1 MSNATGPSSAARTQ
15 AGSNEPTA
23 LQRAIAALEKMKA
36 RLDATEQAATEPIA
50 IVGMGCRFPGGGE
63 GVDAFWNVLEQGM
76 DAVREI
82 PPKRWDLAQFPADRK
97 EARWAALLDDVSGFE
112 PSFFGISPREAESL
126 DPQQRILLEV
136 AWEAMEDAGQPIEQL
151 FESRT
156 GVFVGICGND
166 YQQLVAES
174 RQGSFDAYCATGNM
188 YSTAAGRIS
197 FVFGFQGPAL
207 SIDTACSSSLVA
219 LTQAC
224 QSLRIRDCDVAIA
237 GGVNAIISPRQMAI
251 FMETQALSP
260 DGRCKT
266 LDARANGFVRGEG
279 CGLLIL
285 KRRSDAIRDGD
296 RIRGLIRGWAV
307 NQDGRSTG
315 LTTPNVLSQQAMI
328 RQALE
333 RAKLTPA
340 DIGYVEMHGTGTS
353 LGDPIE
359 AEALRE
365 VLGKPRADASRCVL
379 GAVKTNIG
387 HLEGAAGIAGVIKI
401 ALALEREKIPK
412 NLHFRHL
419 NPRISLADTPF
430 VVPTSALAWPRS
442 EKKRFAGVSSFGIS
456 GTNAHIILE
465 EAPITEPAL
474 TDQTASA
481 YLLPISAKSPQALT
495 TLANTYAQWFADGR
509 LQSLHDVTFTAGARR
524 THHAYRFGIVA
535 QTHDEFA
542 EKLREFARRKESTQ
556 ATSSPKVVFVF
567 PGQGSQWV
575 GMGRQLLA
583 EEQVFREALETC
595 EPLILQEAGFS
606 ILRQLDAND
615 AAAEHPSIAV
625 VQPLLF
631 AIEIAL
637 ASLWR
642 SWGIEPD
649 CVVGHSMGEVAA
661 AYIAGMLSLEDA
673 VKVIC
678 RRSRL
683 LQRITGQGAMA
694 LVELP
699 LADAEA
705 AIAGRES
712 ELGIASSN
720 GPRST
725 VLAGNPNALDQVLAN
740 LERQGVFCRRVKVD
754 VASHSP
760 QVEPLR
766 QDLLAALRDLQ
777 PRSGK
782 IPLYSTVSEASLQG
796 PELTAAY
803 WFDNLRKP
811 VRFTQVTRQLVMQGH
826 GAFIEMSP
834 HPILLPSI
842 EETIAAS
849 GNSGVALASTR
860 RKTDERRS
868 LFESLSTLYHLGFNP
883 NWTSIH
889 RQRGTVVSL
898 PNYPWQRERFW
909 VESPRQTR
917 YARGRDI
924 HPLLGMRFDSS
935 IAPGEHVWQQSVSTS
950 ALPFLTDHCIQGE
963 VVFPGTGY
971 VEIGLAT
978 ALAVYGAG
986 TVVIDEMS
994 LDQMLALA
1002 PNAERQLQI
1011 VLQKDED
1018 GFAGVAVSSRG
1029 ENEDSWTRHA
1039 TIRVRLENPAQ
1050 PERSDL
1056 QRIETRCPN
1065 RLDTQAH
1072 YAAMN
1077 ERGLNYGPMFRSVVD
1092 VKYGAH
1098 EALGRIS
1105 MPSELASGIN
1115 DYVVHPALLD
1125 ACLQAACWAIA
1136 SKIGSGVFVPKEFI
1150 GLRYYRRPQGQLYV
1164 HGRLHDSPDES
1175 IVAAEIA
1182 VCDETGIPFI
1192 EIHELRVAVVEST
1205 PRTAVD
1211 PIDDML
1217 FQLAWREKPLEPRS
1231 MPANPGVWLAIIDA
1245 RGFGAHVVERL
1256 RASGESCVEAYVD
1269 STYRSLGDDKY
1280 RIDPT
1285 DPSHLKRLLEEAFKA
1300 PRKCKGVALFSSLDG
1315 VTWEQTTSTSLAIDL
1330 RRSCISALRTTQA
1343 LLVQG
1348 WRDIPRLYLVTRGVH
1363 LIEDKDISVSVG
1375 QAGIWGLG
1383 RTIALEHPAL
1393 QCTRIDVS
1401 SQPTSAEIDDIVR
1414 ELISSTPEDQISLRN
1429 SRRYVARMVPDTL
1442 HTQAPNDFTIRPDR
1456 TYLITGGL
1464 SGLGLELAS
1473 WLVHQGARHLLLVG
1487 RSAPNSHAMEAI
1499 TKMTS
1504 AGAHVRVMHAD
1515 ISDANQVDRLLAL
1528 QKSEMPPLA
1537 GIAHSAVALDDR
1549 TLLDLSEDV
1558 FLHVMGA
1565 KVFGAFNLHQSTA
1578 QEPLDFFLLY
1588 SSAAGNFGSPG
1599 QGNYAAANTIVDA
1612 IARARALQGLPAM
1625 SIAWGA
1631 FTEVGLAAAQDIRG
1645 KRLASRGFDGISPA
1659 LGLVAIEKLLH
1670 HPRPNVAALRFSV
1683 RQWEESFPQG
1693 ATLPLFEELRTRATT
1708 HQAASTDVQ
1717 SIRQE
1722 LAISANERHFDILL
1736 THVLEQLGRVLRMD
1750 PKRIDS
1756 NATFVSFGVDSLMS
1770 LELRNRLQS
1779 SLGLDFRATLLF
1791 TYPTANK
1798 LTGFLVEQFN
1808 KEATASPPPVSAK
1821 DSSSEP
1827 QQTSA
1832 AEALADLN
1840 ADDLLAMLDE
1850 ELSATKKVR

>member
-36 RLDATEQAATEPIA
+36 RLDATELAATEPIA

-63 GVDAFWNVLEQGM
+63 GPDAFWNVLERGV
-76 DAVREI
+76 DAVVEI
-82 PPKRWDLAQFPADRK
+82 PPKRWDLNAFPADRN

-136 AWEAMEDAGQPIEQL
+136 AWEALEDAGQRVDQL
-151 FESRT
+151 YESRT

-166 YQQLVAES
+166 YAQLVGES
-174 RQGSFDAYCATGNM
+174 RQGSYDAYCATGNM

-219 LTQAC
+219 ITQAC
-224 QSLRIRDCDVAIA
+224 HGLRARDCDVAIA

-296 RIRGLIRGWAV
+296 RIRGLIRGWSV

-315 LTTPNVLSQQAMI
+315 LTTPNVLSQQAML

-365 VLGKPRADASRCVL
+365 VLGKPRSDASQCVL

-387 HLEGAAGIAGVIKI
+387 HLEGAAGVAGIIKV
-401 ALALEREKIPK
+401 ALALEHEKIPK

-419 NPRISLADTPF
+419 NPRISLTNTPL
-430 VVPTSALAWPRS
+430 VVPSAAIAWPRS
-442 EKKRFAGVSSFGIS
+442 DKKRFAGVSSFGIS
-456 GTNAHIILE
+456 GTNAHIIME
-465 EAPITEPAL
+465 EAPLPEPPSAVP
-474 TDQTASA
+474 TASA
-481 YLLPISAKSPQALT
+481 YLLPLSAKTPQALT
-495 TLANTYAQWFADGR
+495 ALAAAYAQWFVDGHAH
-509 LQSLHDVTFTAGARR
+509 SLHDIAYTAGARR
-524 THHAYRFGIVA
+524 THHEYRFGVVA
-535 QTHDEFA
+535 QTREEFA
-542 EKLREFARRKESTQ
+542 DKLRQLARQKVAAPAAST
-556 ATSSPKVVFVF
+556 PKIVFVF

-583 EEQVFREALETC
+583 EEPVFREAIEAC
-595 EPLILQEAGFS
+595 EPLIHKEAGFS
-606 ILRQLDAND
+606 IVAQLDATN
-615 AAAEHPSIAV
+615 EQISIAV
-625 VQPLLF
+625 IQPLLF

-661 AYIAGMLSLEDA
+661 AYVAGMLSLEDA

-683 LQRITGQGAMA
+683 LNRITGQGAMA

-699 LADAEA
+699 LTEAEA
-705 AIAGRES
+705 AIAGLES
-712 ELGIASSN
+712 HLGIAAGN

-725 VLAGNPNALDQVLAN
+725 VLAGDPAALDQVLAK
-740 LERQGVFCRRVKVD
+740 LEQRGIFCRRIKVD

-766 QDLLAALRDLQ
+766 YDLLDALRDLQ
-777 PRSGK
+777 PHAGK
-782 IPLYSTVSEASLQG
+782 TPLYSTVSEAALTG
-796 PELTAAY
+796 PELNAAY

-811 VRFTQVTRQLVMQGH
+811 VRFTQVTRKLLLQGH
-826 GAFIEMSP
+826 GVFIEMSP

-849 GNSGVALASTR
+849 GTKGVALASTR
-860 RKTDERRS
+860 RQTDERRS
-868 LFESLSTLYHLGFNP
+868 LLETLGTLYGLGYSP
-883 NWTSIH
+883 DWTKIL
-889 RQRGTVVSL
+889 RQRGTVISL
-898 PNYPWQRERFW
+898 PKYPWQRERFW
-909 VESPRQTR
+909 VESPRQTK
-917 YARGRDI
+917 YARGTGV

-935 IAPGEHVWQQSVSTS
+935 IAPGEHVWQQSVSVE
-950 ALPFLTDHCIQGE
+950 ALPFLADHCIQGE

-971 VEIGLAT
+971 VEIGLA
-978 ALAVYGAG
+978 AAQAVYGSGAI
-986 TVVIDEMS
+986 VIDEMS
-994 LDQMLALA
+994 LEQMLALA
-1002 PNAERQLQI
+1002 PGAERQLQI
-1011 VLQKDED
+1011 VLQKDEE
-1018 GFAGVAVSSRG
+1018 GFAGIAISSRG

-1039 TIRVRLENPAQ
+1039 TIRVRVDNASPPKLADVHRLEN
-1050 PERSDL
+1050 
-1056 QRIETRCPN
+1056 RCPM
-1065 RLDTQAH
+1065 RLDTTAH
-1072 YAAMN
+1072 YAAMDA
-1077 ERGLNYGPMFRSVVD
+1077 RGVNYGPTFQGIVEVH
-1092 VKYGAH
+1092 VGAD
-1098 EALGRIS
+1098 EAVGRIAT
-1105 MPSELASGIN
+1105 PSQLESKIN
-1115 DYVVHPALLD
+1115 DYAVHPAILD
-1125 ACLQAACWAIA
+1125 ACLQAACWPIA
-1136 SKIGSGVFVPKEFI
+1136 SKIGPGVFVPKEFI
-1150 GLRYYRRPQGQLYV
+1150 GLRYYGRPPRHLYV
-1164 HGRLHDSPDES
+1164 HGRLHQSPDES
-1175 IVAAEIA
+1175 SLAVEIKI
-1182 VCDETGIPFI
+1182 CDEAGTVFV
-1192 EIHELRVAVVEST
+1192 EIQELRVALVDSSA
-1205 PRTAVD
+1205 RTEGD
-1211 PIDDML
+1211 PIDELLYQMVW
-1217 FQLAWREKPLEPRS
+1217 QNKPLVPHNT
-1231 MPANPGVWLAIIDA
+1231 PANTGVWLAIIDA
-1245 RGFGAHVVERL
+1245 HGFGASVVERL
-1256 RASGESCVEAYVD
+1256 RARGEACVEAYVD
-1269 STYRSLGDDKY
+1269 STYRSLGNDKY

-1285 DPSHLKRLLEEAFKA
+1285 DPSHLKRLLEEAFKTQ
-1300 PRKCKGVALFSSLDG
+1300 RGCKGVALFSSLDG
-1315 VTWEQTTSTSLAIDL
+1315 VPWEQTTTTSLAIDL

-1348 WRDIPRLYLVTRGVH
+1348 WRDIPRLYLITRGVH
-1363 LIEDKDISVSVG
+1363 LVDDKDISISVG
-1375 QAGIWGLG
+1375 QAGVWGLG

-1401 SQPTSAEIDDIVR
+1401 AQPNAAEADDVVR
-1414 ELISSTPEDQISLRN
+1414 ELLANTPEDQIALRN
-1429 SRRYVARMVPDTL
+1429 SSRFVARMVHDTL
-1442 HTQAPNDFTIRPDR
+1442 RAQPARDLSIRSDC

-1473 WLVHQGARHLLLVG
+1473 WFVQQGARHLLLVG
-1487 RSAPNSHAMEAI
+1487 RSAPNTRATEVLAQMAQ
-1499 TKMTS
+1499 
-1504 AGAHVRVMHAD
+1504 AGANVRVARVD

-1528 QKSEMPPLA
+1528 QKNEMPPLG
-1537 GIAHSAVALDDR
+1537 GIAHSAVALEDR
-1549 TLLDLSEDV
+1549 TLLDLSEEA
-1558 FLHVMGA
+1558 FLQVMGA
-1565 KVFGAFNLHQSTA
+1565 KVFGAFYLHQATA
-1578 QEPLDFFLLY
+1578 TEPLDFFLLY

-1612 IARARALQGLPAM
+1612 IARARVVRGLPAM

-1631 FTEVGLAAAQDIRG
+1631 FTDVGLAAAQDNRG
-1645 KRLASRGFDGISPA
+1645 KRLANRGFEGISPA
-1659 LGLVAIEKLLH
+1659 LGLTAVEKLLQ
-1670 HPRPNVAALRFSV
+1670 HPRANVSALRFSV
-1683 RQWEESFPQG
+1683 RQWEDSFPQG
-1693 ATLPLFEELRTRATT
+1693 ATLPLFEELRSAATN
-1708 HQAASTDVQ
+1708 QSASDAAQ
-1717 SIRQE
+1717 SIRNK
-1722 LAISANERHFDILL
+1722 LANSPAERHFEILQA
-1736 THVLEQLGRVLRMD
+1736 HVVEQLGQVLRID
-1750 PKRIDS
+1750 PKRIDP

-1791 TYPTANK
+1791 TYPTTLK
-1798 LTGFLVEQFN
+1798 LTGFLVEQV
-1808 KEATASPPPVSAK
+1808 KPTPTGDPEPDHTHG
-1821 DSSSEP
+1821 SSSETAK
-1827 QQTSA
+1827 TSNA
-1832 AEALADLN
+1832 AAVDDLS

-1850 ELSATKKVR
+1850 ELSATKKER

>member
-1 MSNATGPSSAARTQ
+1 MSRTNDPSNPARPETAAQ
-15 AGSNEPTA
+15 DVAP
-23 LQRAIAALEKMKA
+23 LQRAVAALEKMKL
-36 RLDATEQAATEPIA
+36 RLDAVDRAAHEPIA
-50 IVGMGCRFPGGGE
+50 IVGLGCRFPGGAHDANSYWGLFAK
-63 GVDAFWNVLEQGM
+63 GV

-82 PPKRWDLAQFPADRK
+82 PSSRWPP
-97 EARWAALLDDVSGFE
+97 EAIPEERPDTRWAALLDDVEHFD
-112 PSFFGISPREAESL
+112 PTFFGISPREAITL
-126 DPQQRILLEV
+126 DPQHRLLLETTWS
-136 AWEAMEDAGQPIEQL
+136 ALEDAGIAANRL
-151 FESRT
+151 LGSRT
-156 GVFVGICGND
+156 GVFVGICTND
-166 YQQLVAES
+166 YWQNLVL
-174 RQGSFDAYCATGNM
+174 QGMRSVDTYCATGNLS
-188 YSTAAGRIS
+188 STAAGRLS
-197 FVFGFQGPAL
+197 FWLGLEGPCM

-219 LTQAC
+219 VDLAC
-224 QSLRIRDCDVAIA
+224 QSLRSKTSDCVIV
-237 GGVNAIISPRQMAI
+237 GGVNVILSPFSMMMMSRI
-251 FMETQALSP
+251 GALSA

-266 LDARANGFVRGEG
+266 FDARANGYVRGEG
-279 CGLLIL
+279 CGVIVL
-285 KRRSDAIRDGD
+285 KRLSDAQKDGD
-296 RIRGLIRGWAV
+296 RIRAVIRGSAV

-315 LTTPNVLSQQAMI
+315 LTTPNVLSQQALL

-333 RAKLTPA
+333 NARITPHE
-340 DIGYVEMHGTGTS
+340 ISYVETHGTGTP

-359 AEALRE
+359 VEALKA
-365 VLGKPRADASRCVL
+365 VLGKPRANGLSCVL
-379 GAVKTNIG
+379 GAAKTNIG
-387 HLEGAAGIAGVIKI
+387 HLEGAAGIAGLIKVV
-401 ALALEREKIPK
+401 LCFEHELIPK
-412 NLHFRHL
+412 NLHQKTL
-419 NPRISLADTPF
+419 NPRIDIQDTSF
-430 VVPTSALAWPRS
+430 VIPR
-442 EKKRFAGVSSFGIS
+442 EAIPWKRQPEPRRAGVSSFGIS

-465 EAPITEPAL
+465 EAPITEPAS

-495 TLANTYAQWFADGR
+495 ALANAYAQWFADGR
-509 LQSLHDVTFTAGARR
+509 LQSLHDVTYTAGARR
-524 THHAYRFGIVA
+524 THHEYRFGLVA

-542 EKLREFARRKESTQ
+542 EKLREFARRKESNQ
-556 ATSSPKVVFVF
+556 AASNPKVVFVF

-661 AYIAGMLSLEDA
+661 AHIAGMLSLEDA
-673 VKVIC
+673 VKIIC

-699 LADAEA
+699 LADAET
-705 AIAGRES
+705 AIAGLES

-811 VRFTQVTRQLVMQGH
+811 VRFTQVTRQLLLNGH

-849 GNSGVALASTR
+849 GKSGVALASTR

-868 LFESLSTLYHLGFNP
+868 LFESLGTLYHLGFNP
-883 NWTSIH
+883 NWTSIQ
-889 RQRGTVVSL
+889 RRRGTVVSL

-917 YARGRDI
+917 YARGSGI

-950 ALPFLTDHCIQGE
+950 ALPFLSDHCIQGE

-1011 VLQKDED
+1011 VLQKDDE

-1039 TIRVRLENPAQ
+1039 TIRVRLENATQ

-1056 QRIETRCPN
+1056 QRIETGCPN
-1065 RLDTQAH
+1065 RLDAQAH

-1077 ERGLNYGPMFRSVVD
+1077 ERGLNYGPTFRSVVD
-1092 VKYGAH
+1092 VKYGAR

-1105 MPSELASGIN
+1105 TPSELASGIN

-1136 SKIGSGVFVPKEFI
+1136 SKIGSGVFVPREFI
-1150 GLRYYRRPQGQLYV
+1150 GLRYYRQPQGQLYV

-1175 IVAAEIA
+1175 IVAVEI
-1182 VCDETGIPFI
+1182 VICDEMGTPVI
-1192 EIHELRVAVVEST
+1192 EMQELRVAVVESA

-1217 FQLAWREKPLEPRS
+1217 FQLAWREKPLEPRNA
-1231 MPANPGVWLAIIDA
+1231 PANPGVWLAIIDA
-1245 RGFGAHVVERL
+1245 HGFGAHVVERL

-1285 DPSHLKRLLEEAFKA
+1285 DPSHLKRLLKEAFKA

-1315 VTWEQTTSTSLAIDL
+1315 VPWEQTTSTTLAIDL

-1393 QCTRIDVS
+1393 QCTRVDVS
-1401 SQPTSAEIDDIVR
+1401 AQPTSAEIDDIAR
-1414 ELISSTPEDQISLRN
+1414 ELISSTSEDQISLRN

-1442 HTQAPNDFTIRPDR
+1442 HAQAPNDFTIRPDR

-1473 WLVHQGARHLLLVG
+1473 WLVHQGARHLVLVG
-1487 RSAPNSHAMEAI
+1487 RSAPNSQATEAI
-1499 TKMTS
+1499 AKMTS

-1515 ISDANQVDRLLAL
+1515 ISDVSQVDRLLAL
-1528 QKSEMPPLA
+1528 QRSEMPPLA
-1537 GIAHSAVALDDR
+1537 GIAHSAVALEDR

-1578 QEPLDFFLLY
+1578 NEPLDFFLLY

-1645 KRLASRGFDGISPA
+1645 KRLANRGFEGISPA
-1659 LGLVAIEKLLH
+1659 LGLAAIEKLLR
-1670 HPRPNVAALRFSV
+1670 HPRPNVAALRFLV

-1693 ATLPLFEELRTRATT
+1693 ATLPLFEELRTRAAT
-1708 HQAASTDVQ
+1708 HQAASTNVQ

-1722 LAISANERHFDILL
+1722 LAISAKERHFDILQ
-1736 THVLEQLGRVLRMD
+1736 THVIEQLGRVLRMD
-1750 PKRIDS
+1750 PKRIDP

-1808 KEATASPPPVSAK
+1808 QAATADQPSAPTK
-1821 DSSSEP
+1821 DSSSEIP
-1827 QQTSA
+1827 QPST

>member
-36 RLDATEQAATEPIA
+36 RLDATELAAAEPIA

-63 GVDAFWNVLEQGM
+63 GPEAFWNVLERGV
-76 DAVREI
+76 DAVGEI
-82 PPKRWDLAQFPADRK
+82 PPKRWDVTTFPPDRN

-136 AWEAMEDAGQPIEQL
+136 AWEALEDGGQRVDQL
-151 FESRT
+151 FESRA

-166 YQQLVAES
+166 YEQLVGES
-174 RQGSFDAYCATGNM
+174 RQGSYDAYCATGNM

-197 FVFGFQGPAL
+197 FVFGFQGPAI

-219 LTQAC
+219 ITQAC
-224 QSLRIRDCDVAIA
+224 HALRVRDCDVAIA

-315 LTTPNVLSQQAMI
+315 LTTPNVLSQQAML

-333 RAKLTPA
+333 RAKLAPA

-365 VLGKPRADASRCVL
+365 VLGKPRTDASRCVL

-387 HLEGAAGIAGVIKI
+387 HLEGAAGVAGIIKV
-401 ALALEREKIPK
+401 ALALEHEKIPK

-419 NPRISLADTPF
+419 NPRISLTNTPL
-430 VVPTSALAWPRS
+430 VVPTTTVEWPRS
-442 EKKRFAGVSSFGIS
+442 DKKRFAGVSSFGIS
-456 GTNAHIILE
+456 GTNAHIIIE
-465 EAPITEPAL
+465 EAPLHEQPPTVPS
-474 TDQTASA
+474 ASA
-481 YLLPISAKSPQALT
+481 YLLPLSAKSPQALSA
-495 TLANTYAQWFADGR
+495 LAAAYAQWFVEGQAH
-509 LQSLHDVTFTAGARR
+509 SLHDIAYTAGARR
-524 THHAYRFGIVA
+524 THHEYRFGVVA
-535 QTHDEFA
+535 QTREEFA
-542 EKLREFARRKESTQ
+542 EKLRQFARNKVTAAASPV
-556 ATSSPKVVFVF
+556 PKVVFVF

-575 GMGRQLLA
+575 GMGRQLVA
-583 EEQVFREALETC
+583 EEPVFREAIEAC
-595 EPLILQEAGFS
+595 EPLIREEAGFS
-606 ILRQLDAND
+606 IVSQLD
-615 AAAEHPSIAV
+615 AAAEQPSIAV
-625 VQPLLF
+625 TQPLLF

-649 CVVGHSMGEVAA
+649 CVAGHSMGEVAA
-661 AYIAGMLSLEDA
+661 AYIAGMVSLEDA
-673 VKVIC
+673 VKIIC

-683 LQRITGQGAMA
+683 LHRITGLGAMA

-699 LADAEA
+699 LAEAET
-705 AIAGRES
+705 AIAGLETH
-712 ELGIASSN
+712 LGIAASN

-725 VLAGNPNALDQVLAN
+725 VLAGDPTALDQVLAK
-740 LERQGVFCRRVKVD
+740 LEQRGVFCRRIKVD

-766 QDLLAALRDLQ
+766 HDLLDALRDLQ
-777 PRSGK
+777 PRAGK
-782 IPLYSTVSEASLQG
+782 TPLYSTVSEAALQG

-811 VRFTQVTRQLVMQGH
+811 VRFTQVTRRLLVQGH
-826 GAFIEMSP
+826 GVFIEMSP

-849 GNSGVALASTR
+849 GTNGVALASTR
-860 RKTDERRS
+860 RQTDERRN
-868 LFESLSTLYHLGFNP
+868 LLETLGTLYGLGYSP
-883 NWTSIH
+883 DWTKIH
-889 RQRGTVVSL
+889 RQRGMVVSL
-898 PNYPWQRERFW
+898 PKYPWQRERFW
-909 VESPRQTR
+909 VESPRQTK
-917 YARGRDI
+917 YARGTGA

-935 IAPGEHVWQQSVSTS
+935 IAPGEHVWQQSVSVE
-950 ALPFLTDHCIQGE
+950 ALPFLADHCIQGE

-971 VEIGLAT
+971 VEIGLA
-978 ALAVYGAG
+978 AAQAVYGVGAL
-986 TVVIDEMS
+986 VIDEMS

-1002 PNAERQLQI
+1002 PGTERQLQI
-1011 VLQKDED
+1011 VLQKDDE
-1018 GFAGVAVSSRG
+1018 GFAGIAISSRG

-1039 TIRVRLENPAQ
+1039 TIRVRVENASP
-1050 PERSDL
+1050 PTLSDI
-1056 QRIETRCPN
+1056 QRIENRCPK
-1065 RLDTQAH
+1065 RLDTAAH
-1072 YAAMN
+1072 YAAMDA
-1077 ERGLNYGPMFRSVVD
+1077 RGINYGPTFRGTIEVRI
-1092 VKYGAH
+1092 GAD
-1098 EALGRIS
+1098 EAIGRIS
-1105 MPSELASGIN
+1105 TPSQLESKIN
-1115 DYVVHPALLD
+1115 DYAVHPAILD
-1125 ACLQAACWAIA
+1125 ACLQTATWAIA

-1150 GLRYYRRPQGQLYV
+1150 GLRYYGRPPRSLYV
-1164 HGRLHDSPDES
+1164 YGRLHPSADENNL
-1175 IVAAEIA
+1175 AAEIII
-1182 VCDETGIPFI
+1182 CDEAGNVFA
-1192 EIHELRVAVVEST
+1192 EIQELRVALIESA
-1205 PRTAVD
+1205 PRAKAD

-1217 FQLAWREKPLEPRS
+1217 YQMVWRNKPLVPHNT
-1231 MPANPGVWLAIIDA
+1231 PAGSGVWLAIIDA
-1245 RGFGAHVVERL
+1245 QGFGALVVERL
-1256 RASGESCVEAYVD
+1256 RARGESCIEAYVD
-1269 STYRSLGDDKY
+1269 STYRALGNDKY

-1285 DPSHLKRLLEEAFKA
+1285 DPSHLKRLLEDAFKG
-1300 PRKCKGVALFSSLDG
+1300 RRGCKGVALFSSLDG
-1315 VTWEQTTSTSLAIDL
+1315 VAWDQTTTTSLAIDL
-1330 RRSCISALRTTQA
+1330 RRSCLSALRTTQA
-1343 LLVQG
+1343 LLIQG

-1363 LIEDKDISVSVG
+1363 IVDDKDVSVSVS
-1375 QAGIWGLG
+1375 QAGVWGLG

-1393 QCTRIDVS
+1393 RCTRMDVS
-1401 SQPTSAEIDDIVR
+1401 AQPNAAEVDDIVR
-1414 ELISSTPEDQISLRN
+1414 ELMADTAEDQIALRN
-1429 SRRYVARMVPDTL
+1429 SGRFVARMVRDTL
-1442 HTQAPNDFTIRPDR
+1442 YAQPAQDLAIRPDC

-1473 WLVHQGARHLLLVG
+1473 WFVQQGARHLLLLG
-1487 RSAPNSHAMEAI
+1487 RSAPNARATDVLAQMAE
-1499 TKMTS
+1499 
-1504 AGAHVRVMHAD
+1504 AGANVRVARVD
-1515 ISDANQVDRLLAL
+1515 ISDANQVDRLFAL
-1528 QKSEMPPLA
+1528 QKNEMPPLG
-1537 GIAHSAVALDDR
+1537 GIAHSAVALEDR
-1549 TLLDLSEDV
+1549 TLLDLSEEA
-1558 FLHVMGA
+1558 FLQVMGA
-1565 KVFGAFNLHQSTA
+1565 KVFGAFYLHQATA
-1578 QEPLDFFLLY
+1578 TEPLDFFLLY

-1612 IARARALQGLPAM
+1612 MARARMVRGLPAM

-1631 FTEVGLAAAQDIRG
+1631 FTDVGLAAAQDNRG
-1645 KRLASRGFDGISPA
+1645 KRLANRGFEGISPA
-1659 LGLVAIEKLLH
+1659 LGLTAVEKLLR
-1670 HPRPNVAALRFSV
+1670 HPRANVSALRFSV

-1693 ATLPLFEELRTRATT
+1693 ATLPLFEELRNTETS
-1708 HQAASTDVQ
+1708 HVASNEAQTIRNKLANSPAERQIEILQ
-1717 SIRQE
+1717 S
-1722 LAISANERHFDILL
+1722 
-1736 THVLEQLGRVLRMD
+1736 HVLEQLGQVLRID
-1750 PKRIDS
+1750 PKRIDP

-1791 TYPTANK
+1791 TYPTTHK
-1798 LTGFLVEQFN
+1798 LTGFLAEQFN
-1808 KEATASPPPVSAK
+1808 QAPAAEKAPDHTK
-1821 DSSSEP
+1821 GSSSETAR
-1827 QQTSA
+1827 TSNPA
-1832 AEALADLN
+1832 AMDDLS

-1850 ELSATKKVR
+1850 ELSATKKER